1 METSEVY
8 KYRINNSSREVTI
21 TLSETDFRA
30 LTLWH
35 VSATNSS
42 VPSDFGTF
50 ILYQAISHLQ
60 NKIFEAPQYFQAQM
74 LMLSRDKNPFA
85 SDSEV
90 EQITG
95 FSIKPQKR
103 SLFKET
109 PSQIVWKNLSLGKP
123 LGWWLFKPGWKK

>member
-21 TLSETDFRA
+21 TLDETDFRA

-35 VSATNSS
+35 VSAANSS

-50 ILYQAISHLQ
+50 ILYQAMSHLQ

-90 EQITG
+90 EQTTG

-109 PSQIVWKNLSLGKP
+109 PSQLVWKNLALGKP

>member
-21 TLSETDFRA
+21 TLNETDFRA

-35 VSATNSS
+35 ISASNSS

-50 ILYQAISHLQ
+50 ILYQAISRLQ
-60 NKIFEAPQYFQAQM
+60 NIIDKTPQYFQAQM
-74 LMLSRDKNPFA
+74 LMLASDKDPFA
-85 SDSEV
+85 SDSEI
-90 EQITG
+90 EKATG
-95 FSIKPQKR
+95 FLIKPQKR
-103 SLFKET
+103 RLFKDT

-123 LGWWLFKPGWKK
+123 LGWWFFKPNWRK